1 MLYWII
7 PQEKILTVRLAL
19 LYIFGQCLKKGEGP
33 TVIIGLY
40 FFVRAKFRKQRTEK
54 NNLSGREHSF
64 SREVLPMS
72 DCKAILSL
80 LFCQIEHHDVLQ
92 EKHKKFCSCI
102 KYTTKKTKGAFRK
115 KP

>member
-1 MLYWII
+1 M
-7 PQEKILTVRLAL
+7 
-19 LYIFGQCLKKGEGP
+19 
-33 TVIIGLY
+33 GLY

-72 DCKAILSL
+72 DFKAILSL

-92 EKHKKFCSCI
+92 EKHKIVCSCI
-102 KYTTKKTKGAFRK
+102 KFTTKKTKGAFRK